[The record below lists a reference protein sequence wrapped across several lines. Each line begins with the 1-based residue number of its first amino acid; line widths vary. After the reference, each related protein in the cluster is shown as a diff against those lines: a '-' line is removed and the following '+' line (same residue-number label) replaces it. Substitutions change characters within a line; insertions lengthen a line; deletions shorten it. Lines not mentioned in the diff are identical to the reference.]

1 MVHFDFVGGCILKNK
16 IVINQVKNPILVGVF
31 EQ

>member
-1 MVHFDFVGGCILKNK
+1 VVHFNFVGGGILKNK
-16 IVINQVKNPILVGVF
+16 IVINQVKNPVLVGVF